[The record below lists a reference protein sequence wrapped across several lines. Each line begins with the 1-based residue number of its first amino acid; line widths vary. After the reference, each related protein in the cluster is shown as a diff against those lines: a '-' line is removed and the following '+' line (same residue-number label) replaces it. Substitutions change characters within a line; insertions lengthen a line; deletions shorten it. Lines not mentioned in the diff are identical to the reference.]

1 VTALRTWL
9 ARRSERERRLLGF
22 AGAAALVALGGAAVA
37 GMHRDLATLRARV
50 AARTVELAQ
59 VRRLAATAGA
69 PGATDGGALL
79 TRVQA
84 ATDAAGVG
92 ERVAAMTPAEAAG
105 DADARLAVRVG
116 GASLAETVHLLHALD
131 AAPDVGVPR
140 LSLRRHA
147 DDPRRFDVT
156 LEVAGTRR

>member
-1 VTALRTWL
+1 MRALRAWL
-9 ARRSERERRLLGF
+9 VLRSERERRLLGV
-22 AGAAALVALGGAAVA
+22 AGVVALVLVLGA
-37 GMHRDLATLRARV
+37 GSAGVRRDLATLRARV

-59 VRRLAATAGA
+59 VRRLAAAAGA
-69 PGATDGGALL
+69 PDGAVQDGALL

-92 ERVAAMTPAEAAG
+92 ERVAAMTPADG
-105 DADARLAVRVG
+105 GDARLAVRLS

-131 AAPDVGVPR
+131 AAADVGVPR
-140 LSLRRHA
+140 LSLRKRA

-156 LEVAGTRR
+156 LEVAGRR